1 MKFVVKFNLD
11 SVVDEKQEANWKTKI
26 WLDENGIEYTE
37 EIGACGHRWIVTELK
52 TKEVKYLVKSFGI
65 DPTIYC

>member
-11 SVVDEKQEANWKTKI
+11 NVVDEKQEANWKTKL

-37 EIGACGHRWIVTELK
+37 DIDGLGNRRITTCLK
-52 TKEVKYLVKSFGI
+52 AKEVKYLVKSFGI